1 MSKLKLK
8 DQLCFPFYI
17 VSKEIIRKYK
27 PLLDILGVPD
37 DKIIAGGILMGYPKV
52 RYRNIV
58 ERQPLDV
65 TFDTEE

>member
-1 MSKLKLK
+1 MQGKQSINHYWNL
-8 DQLCFPFYI
+8 
-17 VSKEIIRKYK
+17 
-27 PLLDILGVPD
+27 LGVPE

>member
-1 MSKLKLK
+1 
-8 DQLCFPFYI
+8 
-17 VSKEIIRKYK
+17 
-27 PLLDILGVPD
+27 
-37 DKIIAGGILMGYPKV
+37 MGYPKV